1 MPWSS
6 ASTARSISASVVRA
20 CPIDFLAQV
29 TAGVRPVE
37 RFLDRRARR
46 VEQRGHER
54 GPQVVVAGA
63 VGEQRADHVGR
74 HAPEGGDEQLEALVE
89 VAQRAAGVRRAR
101 LAHSLAERGEHQSLA
116 VGPAT
121 VDGRL
126 GGPGAARDLLER
138 QAAIPGLVERRERGL
153 EHGGVDLPV
162 ARAAHTRLVS

>member
-1 MPWSS
+1 M
-6 ASTARSISASVVRA
+6 
-20 CPIDFLAQV
+20 
-29 TAGVRPVE
+29 RPVK
-37 RFLDRRARR
+37 RFLDGRARR

-54 GPQVVVAGA
+54 RPQVGVAGA

-74 HAPEGGDEQLEALVE
+74 HAPIGSDEQLQALVE
-89 VAQRAAGVRRAR
+89 VAQRAPGVGRSR
-101 LAHSLAERGEHQSLA
+101 LAQALAERGEHQPLA

-126 GGPGAARDLLER
+126 GGPGSARDLLER

-162 ARAAHTRLVS
+162 ARAAHTRFLG